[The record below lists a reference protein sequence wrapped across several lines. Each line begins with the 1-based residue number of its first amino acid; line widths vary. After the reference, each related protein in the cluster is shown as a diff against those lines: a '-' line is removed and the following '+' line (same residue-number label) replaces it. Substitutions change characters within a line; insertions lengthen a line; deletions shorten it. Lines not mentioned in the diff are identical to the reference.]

1 MKYIPQQ
8 IGLAF
13 ILVILGLIVSFLA
26 YITNYYIFL
35 VLNFVIGVTS
45 GAAIN
50 ACEAWILEIWADGC
64 PPYMQA
70 LQFFRGLGY
79 IMGPILVEPFLAPEV
94 DKSVAV
100 TNAPTNKTFVQN
112 LTHFNVT
119 NDYTI
124 QLSSNTTVSE
134 SDELVLNSNIYIPYM
149 INGVMLVVGAI
160 MIFFQYIYT
169 IRNLRSTNMPSI
181 SSQATIFSVSTIEEQ
196 IKVPKIQTDEK
207 KAKPESPKLFTI
219 WIIFL
224 CSIFYLFFFEEVVVT
239 YLASFAS
246 NIALH
251 LTKSE
256 GAFLTSIFNLANIVG
271 KGLSILIA
279 LKLKHFTM
287 LYINLIIILVSLLIL
302 LFYCNTS
309 VVMLWFGVSL
319 LGKYL

>member
-1 MKYIPQQ
+1 M
-8 IGLAF
+8 
-13 ILVILGLIVSFLA
+13 
-26 YITNYYIFL
+26 
-35 VLNFVIGVTS
+35 NFVIGVTS

-94 DKSVAV
+94 DKTVDV
-100 TNAPTNKTFVQN
+100 TNAPTNETLVQN
-112 LTHFNVT
+112 LTDFNVID
-119 NDYTI
+119 DYTI
-124 QLSSNTTVSE
+124 QLSSNITVSE
-134 SDELVLNSNIYIPYM
+134 PIKELVLNSNIYIPYM
-149 INGVMLVVGAI
+149 INGVMLMVGAI
-160 MIFFQYIYT
+160 MIFLQYIYT
-169 IRNLRSTNMPSI
+169 IRNIRSANMTSI
-181 SSQATIFSVSTIEEQ
+181 SSQATIFSVATIEEQ
-196 IKVPKIQTDEK
+196 IKEPKNQTDEK
-207 KAKPESPKLFTI
+207 EAKPESPKLYTI

-271 KGLSILIA
+271 KGLSVLIA

-287 LYINLIIILVSLLIL
+287 LYMNLIIILVSLLIL

-309 VVMLWFGVSL
+309 VVMLWFGVCL
-319 LGKYL
+319 LGK

>member
-1 MKYIPQQ
+1 
-8 IGLAF
+8 
-13 ILVILGLIVSFLA
+13 
-26 YITNYYIFL
+26 
-35 VLNFVIGVTS
+35 VTS

-50 ACEAWILEIWADGC
+50 ACEAWILELWADGC

-94 DKSVAV
+94 DKTGAV
-100 TNAPTNKTFVQN
+100 TNAPTNKTLVQN
-112 LTHFNVT
+112 LTDFNVT
-119 NDYTI
+119 DDYTI
-124 QLSSNTTVSE
+124 QLSSNVTVSE
-134 SDELVLNSNIYIPYM
+134 SDELVLNSNIFIPYL
-149 INGVMLVVGAI
+149 INGVMLMVGAI

-169 IRNLRSTNMPSI
+169 IKKIRSANMTSI

-196 IKVPKIQTDEK
+196 IKEPQTQTDEET
-207 KAKPESPKLFTI
+207 KPESPKLYTI

-271 KGLSILIA
+271 KGLSVLIA

-302 LFYCNTS
+302 LFFCNTS

-319 LGKYL
+319 LGKSNLI

>member
-1 MKYIPQQ
+1 M
-8 IGLAF
+8 
-13 ILVILGLIVSFLA
+13 
-26 YITNYYIFL
+26 
-35 VLNFVIGVTS
+35 NFVIGVTS

-50 ACEAWILEIWADGC
+50 ACEAWILELWADGC

-94 DKSVAV
+94 DKTGAV
-100 TNAPTNKTFVQN
+100 TNAPTNKTLVQN
-112 LTHFNVT
+112 LTDFNVT
-119 NDYTI
+119 DDYTI
-124 QLSSNTTVSE
+124 QLSSNVTVSE
-134 SDELVLNSNIYIPYM
+134 SDELVLNSNIFIPYL
-149 INGVMLVVGAI
+149 INGVMLMVGAI

-169 IRNLRSTNMPSI
+169 IKKIRSANMTSI

-196 IKVPKIQTDEK
+196 IKEPQTQTDEET
-207 KAKPESPKLFTI
+207 KPESPKLYTI

-271 KGLSILIA
+271 KGLSVLIA

-319 LGKYL
+319 LGKSNLI

>member
-1 MKYIPQQ
+1 
-8 IGLAF
+8 
-13 ILVILGLIVSFLA
+13 
-26 YITNYYIFL
+26 
-35 VLNFVIGVTS
+35 VTS

-50 ACEAWILEIWADGC
+50 ACEAWILELWADGC

-94 DKSVAV
+94 DKTGAV
-100 TNAPTNKTFVQN
+100 TNAPTNKTLVQN
-112 LTHFNVT
+112 LTDFNVT
-119 NDYTI
+119 DDYTI
-124 QLSSNTTVSE
+124 QLSSNVTVSE
-134 SDELVLNSNIYIPYM
+134 SDELVLNSNIFIPYL
-149 INGVMLVVGAI
+149 INGVMLMVGAI

-169 IRNLRSTNMPSI
+169 IKKIRSANMTSI

-196 IKVPKIQTDEK
+196 IKEPQTQTDEE
-207 KAKPESPKLFTI
+207 AKPESPKLYTI

-271 KGLSILIA
+271 KGLSVLIA

-319 LGKYL
+319 LGKSNLI

>member
-1 MKYIPQQ
+1 M
-8 IGLAF
+8 
-13 ILVILGLIVSFLA
+13 
-26 YITNYYIFL
+26 
-35 VLNFVIGVTS
+35 NFVIGVTS

-50 ACEAWILEIWADGC
+50 ACEAWILELWADGC

-94 DKSVAV
+94 DKTGAV
-100 TNAPTNKTFVQN
+100 TNAPTNKTLVQN
-112 LTHFNVT
+112 LTDFNVT
-119 NDYTI
+119 DDYTI
-124 QLSSNTTVSE
+124 QLSSNVTVSE
-134 SDELVLNSNIYIPYM
+134 SDELVLNSNIFIPYL
-149 INGVMLVVGAI
+149 INGVMLMVGAI

-169 IRNLRSTNMPSI
+169 IKKIRSANMTSI

-196 IKVPKIQTDEK
+196 IKEPQTQTDEE
-207 KAKPESPKLFTI
+207 AKPESPKLYTI

-271 KGLSILIA
+271 KGLSVLIA

-302 LFYCNTS
+302 LFFCNTS

-319 LGKYL
+319 LGKSNLI

>member
-1 MKYIPQQ
+1 M
-8 IGLAF
+8 
-13 ILVILGLIVSFLA
+13 
-26 YITNYYIFL
+26 
-35 VLNFVIGVTS
+35 NFVIGVTS

-94 DKSVAV
+94 DKTVDV
-100 TNAPTNKTFVQN
+100 TNAPTNETLVQN
-112 LTHFNVT
+112 LTDFNVID
-119 NDYTI
+119 DYTI
-124 QLSSNTTVSE
+124 QLSSNITVSE
-134 SDELVLNSNIYIPYM
+134 PIKELVLNSNIYIPYM
-149 INGVMLVVGAI
+149 INGVMLMVGAI
-160 MIFFQYIYT
+160 MIFLQYIYT
-169 IRNLRSTNMPSI
+169 IRNIRSTNMTSI
-181 SSQATIFSVSTIEEQ
+181 SSQATIFSVATIEEQ
-196 IKVPKIQTDEK
+196 IKEPKNQTDEK
-207 KAKPESPKLFTI
+207 EAKPESPKLYTI

-271 KGLSILIA
+271 KGLSVLIA

-287 LYINLIIILVSLLIL
+287 LYMNLIIILVSLLIL

-319 LGKYL
+319 LGK

>member
-1 MKYIPQQ
+1 
-8 IGLAF
+8 
-13 ILVILGLIVSFLA
+13 
-26 YITNYYIFL
+26 
-35 VLNFVIGVTS
+35 VTS

-50 ACEAWILEIWADGC
+50 ACEAWILELWADGC

-94 DKSVAV
+94 DKTGAV
-100 TNAPTNKTFVQN
+100 TNAPTNKTLVQN
-112 LTHFNVT
+112 LTDFNVT
-119 NDYTI
+119 DDYTI
-124 QLSSNTTVSE
+124 QLSSNVTVSE
-134 SDELVLNSNIYIPYM
+134 SDELVLNSNIFIPYL
-149 INGVMLVVGAI
+149 INGVMLMVGAI

-169 IRNLRSTNMPSI
+169 IKKIRSANMTSI

-196 IKVPKIQTDEK
+196 IKEPQTQTDEET
-207 KAKPESPKLFTI
+207 KPESPKLYTI

-271 KGLSILIA
+271 KGLSVLIA

-319 LGKYL
+319 LGKSNLI

>member
-1 MKYIPQQ
+1 
-8 IGLAF
+8 
-13 ILVILGLIVSFLA
+13 
-26 YITNYYIFL
+26 
-35 VLNFVIGVTS
+35 VTS

-50 ACEAWILEIWADGC
+50 ACEAWILELWADGC

-94 DKSVAV
+94 DKTGAV
-100 TNAPTNKTFVQN
+100 TNAPTNKTLVQN
-112 LTHFNVT
+112 LTDFNVT
-119 NDYTI
+119 DDYTI
-124 QLSSNTTVSE
+124 QLSSNVTVSE
-134 SDELVLNSNIYIPYM
+134 SDELVLNSNIFIPYL
-149 INGVMLVVGAI
+149 INGVMLMVGAI

-169 IRNLRSTNMPSI
+169 IKKIRSANMTSI

-196 IKVPKIQTDEK
+196 IKEPQTQTDEE
-207 KAKPESPKLFTI
+207 AKPESPKLYTI

-271 KGLSILIA
+271 KGLSVLIA

-302 LFYCNTS
+302 LFFCNTS

-319 LGKYL
+319 LGKSNLI